1 MHRAR
6 VVDQQVAL
14 GVARQ
19 RGADPFGGLFGG
31 AQVGQVHGQLL
42 QLRVLGARVRG
53 QLGILA
59 AGQRDQARARFASWR
74 AMAAPMPREAPV
86 RMATV

>member
-19 RGADPFGGLFGG
+19 RGAEIGGLFGG

-53 QLGILA
+53 QLGIS
-59 AGQRDQARARFASWR
+59 RRASVIRRVPGLASWR